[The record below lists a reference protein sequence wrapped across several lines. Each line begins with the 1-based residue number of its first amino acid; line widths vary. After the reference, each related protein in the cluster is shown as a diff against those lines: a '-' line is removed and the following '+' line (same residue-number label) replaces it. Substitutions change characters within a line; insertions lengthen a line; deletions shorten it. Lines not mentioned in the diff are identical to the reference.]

1 MPTATYNLIQSQTLG
16 SSASTVTF
24 SSLGNYQ
31 DLVLIVQG
39 THTSS
44 SSSLDYLTFNGSGSS
59 YSSMSNYA
67 TAAGA
72 TAVAG
77 IYSTAYLQINNVGT
91 DPFTIY
97 ADIFN
102 YKSTNTEK
110 HYISRGS
117 SGQRSYDMNAGRW
130 ISTSAITSLEV
141 NTLSG
146 FAAGTT
152 FNLYGI
158 SVA

>member
-1 MPTATYNLIQSQTLG
+1 MPTNTYNLIQSQTLG

-24 SSLGNYQ
+24 SSLGTYQ

-39 THTSS
+39 THTSA
-44 SSSLDYLTFNGSGSS
+44 SSSLDYLTFNGSAST

-67 TAAGA
+67 TWSGGPGVAAF
-72 TAVAG
+72 
-77 IYSTAYLQINNVGT
+77 YSTAYLQINNVGT
-91 DPFTIY
+91 DPFMIY
-97 ADIFN
+97 ADIFD
-102 YKSTNTEK
+102 YRSTTSEKS
-110 HYISRGS
+110 YISRGS
-117 SGQRSYDMNAGRW
+117 AGQRSYDMNAGRW
-130 ISTSAITSLEV
+130 TSTSAITSVEV

>member
-1 MPTATYNLIQSQTLG
+1 MATATYNLIGSQTLG
-16 SSASTVTF
+16 SSASIVTF
-24 SSLGNYQ
+24 SSLGSYQ
-31 DLVLIVQG
+31 DLVLMVQG

-44 SSSLDYLTFNGSGSS
+44 SSSLDYLTFNGNGSS
-59 YSSMSNYA
+59 YYSMSNYA
-67 TAAGA
+67 TAAGSIS
-72 TAVAG
+72 VAG
-77 IYSTAYLQINNVGT
+77 VYTTAYLQINNVGT

-102 YKSTNTEK
+102 YRSTNTEK

-130 ISTSAITSLEV
+130 ANTSAITSLEV

>member
-1 MPTATYNLIQSQTLG
+1 MPTPTYDLIQSQTLG

-24 SSLGNYQ
+24 SSLGSYQ

-39 THTSS
+39 THNSASS
-44 SSSLDYLTFNGSGSS
+44 SIDYLTFNGSAST
-59 YSSMSNYA
+59 YASMSNYA
-67 TAAGA
+67 GTGGS
-72 TAVAG
+72 TAVAAT
-77 IYSTAYLQINNVGT
+77 YSTAYLQINNVGT
-91 DPFTIY
+91 DPFMIY

-102 YKSTNTEK
+102 YRATDTEK

-117 SGQRSYDMNAGRW
+117 SGPRSYDMNAGRW
-130 ISTSAITSLEV
+130 TSTSAVTSVEV

-146 FAAGTT
+146 FSSGTT

>member
-1 MPTATYNLIQSQTLG
+1 MATSTYNLIQSQTLS

-24 SSLGNYQ
+24 SSLGSYQ

-39 THTSS
+39 THTSV
-44 SSSLDYLTFNGSGSS
+44 SSSLDYLTFNGSAST
-59 YSSMSNYA
+59 YSSMSNYVGTSGSPA
-67 TAAGA
+67 IGA
-72 TAVAG
+72 F
-77 IYSTAYLQINNVGT
+77 YSTAYLQINNVGT
-91 DPFTIY
+91 DPFMIY
-97 ADIFN
+97 ADIFD
-102 YKSTNTEK
+102 YRSTSSEKS
-110 HYISRGS
+110 YISRGS

-130 ISTSAITSLEV
+130 TSTSAITSVEV

-146 FAAGTT
+146 FATGTT

>member
-1 MPTATYNLIQSQTLG
+1 MPTSTYDLIQSQTLG

-24 SSLGNYQ
+24 SSLGTYQ
-31 DLVLIVQG
+31 DLVLIVEG
-39 THTSS
+39 THTNVSS
-44 SSSLDYLTFNGSGSS
+44 SIDYLTFNGSAST
-59 YSSMSNYA
+59 YATMSNYA
-67 TAAGA
+67 GAAGS
-72 TAVAG
+72 TGVVG

-91 DPFTIY
+91 DPFMLQV
-97 ADIFN
+97 DIFN
-102 YKSTNTEK
+102 YRSTNTEK

-117 SGQRSYDMNAGRW
+117 AGQRSYDMNAGRW
-130 ISTSAITSLEV
+130 TSTNAITSVEV
-141 NTLSG
+141 NTLTS